1 MLSNLQIILVA
12 GAALLFL
19 VILYLFFRPL
29 FTRKLT
35 QNSLDDSSSMLF
47 QEGVEQGT
55 LGFEDEAFQEQELI
69 ILNLVSMD
77 KSNFDMNQVL
87 TLLKNLDAKYV
98 NGFFSYRDL
107 GGREIYRIASGI
119 NPGLLDS
126 DTQTHVLLM
135 ALDLYQAIDP
145 VKAFETMLESASGI
159 SEKLHASICD
169 SARAPLS
176 KQMIEHLKL
185 ELKKLAILNPCEVF
199 LRNEQ
204 AKQEI
209 HFYPRKNTLS

>member
-1 MLSNLQIILVA
+1 MPSNLQIILVA

-19 VILYLFFRPL
+19 VILYLFFKPL
-29 FTRKLT
+29 FTRKLI

-47 QEGVEQGT
+47 QERVEQGT
-55 LGFEDEAFQEQELI
+55 LGFEDEDEVFQEQELI

-176 KQMIEHLKL
+176 KQMIEHLKSR
-185 ELKKLAILNPCEVF
+185 A
-199 LRNEQ
+199 
-204 AKQEI
+204 QEI
-209 HFYPRKNTLS
+209 SHLKSMRSIPEK

>member
-12 GAALLFL
+12 GASLLFL

-29 FTRKLT
+29 FTRKLI

-55 LGFEDEAFQEQELI
+55 LGFEDEDKAFQEQELI

-107 GGREIYRIASGI
+107 SGREIYRIASGI

-176 KQMIEHLKL
+176 KQMIEHLKSR
-185 ELKKLAILNPCEVF
+185 A
-199 LRNEQ
+199 
-204 AKQEI
+204 QEI
-209 HFYPRKNTLS
+209 SHLKSMRSISEK

>member
-1 MLSNLQIILVA
+1 MPNNIQIILVA
-12 GAALLFL
+12 GAAALFL

-29 FTRKLT
+29 FTRKLI

-55 LGFEDEAFQEQELI
+55 LGFEDTNDLTQEQELI

-98 NGFFSYRDL
+98 SGFFSHRDL
-107 GGREIYRIASGI
+107 SGNEVFRIASGI
-119 NPGLLDS
+119 NPGLLET
-126 DTQTHVLLM
+126 DTKTHVLLM
-135 ALDLYQAIDP
+135 ALDLYQANDP
-145 VKAFETMLESASGI
+145 IKAFEIMLESASSI

-169 SARAPLS
+169 SAKAPLS
-176 KQMIEHLKL
+176 KQMIEHLKS
-185 ELKKLAILNPCEVF
+185 KA
-199 LRNEQ
+199 
-204 AKQEI
+204 QEI
-209 HFYPRKNTLS
+209 SHLKSMRSISEK

>member
-12 GAALLFL
+12 GAALLFM

-29 FTRKLT
+29 FTRKLI

-55 LGFEDEAFQEQELI
+55 LGFEDEDEAFQEQELI

-176 KQMIEHLKL
+176 KQMIEHLKSR
-185 ELKKLAILNPCEVF
+185 A
-199 LRNEQ
+199 
-204 AKQEI
+204 QEI
-209 HFYPRKNTLS
+209 SHLKSMRSISEK

>member
-19 VILYLFFRPL
+19 VILYLFFRPF
-29 FTRKLT
+29 FTRKLI

-55 LGFEDEAFQEQELI
+55 LGFEDEDEAFQEQELI

-176 KQMIEHLKL
+176 KQMIEHLKSR
-185 ELKKLAILNPCEVF
+185 A
-199 LRNEQ
+199 
-204 AKQEI
+204 QEI
-209 HFYPRKNTLS
+209 SHLKSMRSISKK

>member
-1 MLSNLQIILVA
+1 MPSNIQIILVA
-12 GAALLFL
+12 GAIVFFL

-29 FTRKLT
+29 FTRKLI
-35 QNSLDDSSSMLF
+35 QNSLDDSQSMLF
-47 QEGVEQGT
+47 KEELEQGT
-55 LGFEDEAFQEQELI
+55 LEFNDDNDSTQEQELI

-77 KSNFDMNQVL
+77 KSNFNMNQVL

-98 NGFFSYRDL
+98 NGFFRYRDL
-107 GGREIYRIASGI
+107 SGREIYRIASGI

-135 ALDLYQAIDP
+135 ALDLHQAIDP
-145 VKAFETMLESASGI
+145 VNAFETMLESASDI

-176 KQMIEHLKL
+176 KQMIEHLKSR
-185 ELKKLAILNPCEVF
+185 A
-199 LRNEQ
+199 
-204 AKQEI
+204 QEI
-209 HFYPRKNTLS
+209 SHLKSMQSISEK

>member
-29 FTRKLT
+29 FTRKLI

-55 LGFEDEAFQEQELI
+55 LGFEDEDKAFQEQELI

-176 KQMIEHLKL
+176 KQMIEHLKSR
-185 ELKKLAILNPCEVF
+185 A
-199 LRNEQ
+199 
-204 AKQEI
+204 QEI
-209 HFYPRKNTLS
+209 SHLKSMRSISEK

>member
-12 GAALLFL
+12 GAVLLFL
-19 VILYLFFRPL
+19 VVLYLFFRPL

-55 LGFEDEAFQEQELI
+55 LGFEDEDEAFQEQELI

-145 VKAFETMLESASGI
+145 VKAFETMLESASGV

-176 KQMIEHLKL
+176 KQMIEHLKSR
-185 ELKKLAILNPCEVF
+185 A
-199 LRNEQ
+199 
-204 AKQEI
+204 QEI
-209 HFYPRKNTLS
+209 SHLKSMRSISEK